1 MEFEPMNDFERELRE
16 ALERRPAPPGLKRK
30 LMESRRARRPQNHF
44 LMWQRLAASIV
55 VASLLAGG
63 FGWRYRE
70 QRRRGEEAR
79 EKVFTAL
86 RITSHALN
94 QMNTQLAAHDHSD
107 GTQGASQ

>member
-1 MEFEPMNDFERELRE
+1 MDDFERELRQ
-16 ALERRPAPPGLKRK
+16 ALERRPAPPALKRK
-30 LMESRRARRPQNHF
+30 LMASRRLRGPQGHS
-44 LMWQRLAASIV
+44 LIWQRLAASLV

-70 QRRRGEEAR
+70 QQRRGEEAR

>member
-1 MEFEPMNDFERELRE
+1 MDDFERQLRE
-16 ALERRPAPPGLKRK
+16 ALERRPAPPALKRK
-30 LMESRRARRPQNHF
+30 LMESRRARRPQDIS
-44 LMWQRLAASIV
+44 LIWQRLAASIV

-70 QRRRGEEAR
+70 QQRQGEEAR
-79 EKVFTAL
+79 EKVLTAL